1 MVSCIY
7 LGVTGHDL
15 QKYVENYFLEEQFV
29 IANSEDPDEMLHFLA
44 FHLGLHCKSTHLLF
58 VCLICLN

>member
-7 LGVTGHDL
+7 FKVTGHNF

-29 IANSEDPDEMLHFLA
+29 IANSADPDEMLCF
-44 FHLGLHCKSTHLLF
+44 FY
-58 VCLICLN
+58 